1 MNKDLARSE
10 ADIEVIAADILAAA
24 IIAWVT

>member
-1 MNKDLARSE
+1 MNKDFARSE
-10 ADIEVIAADILAAA
+10 ADSEVIAADILAAA